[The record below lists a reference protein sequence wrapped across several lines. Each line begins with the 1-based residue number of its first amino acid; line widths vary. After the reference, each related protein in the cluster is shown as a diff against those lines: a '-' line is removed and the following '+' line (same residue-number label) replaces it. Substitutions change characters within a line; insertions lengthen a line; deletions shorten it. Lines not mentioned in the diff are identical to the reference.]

1 MNEHFTFLTHL
12 LFKHDLGGAFA
23 VHAEAPIGQFD
34 DGAHGFSDRVEGV
47 DFVKLLLWDLVSYWL
62 VVPFQVQNQPQQATL
77 GFVAHLLRQTAF
89 LIWGL
94 ERSRGKFYFQTHL
107 HSNQVTLVFHTHVCL
122 IPALHPQK
130 SSISRPQF
138 LATVEM

>member
-1 MNEHFTFLTHL
+1 MNTFLMHL
-12 LFKHDLGGAFA
+12 LFKHDFGGSFA
-23 VHAEAPIGQFD
+23 VHAEAPIRQFD

-62 VVPFQVQNQPQQATL
+62 VVSLQVQNQPQQATL

-94 ERSRGKFYFQTHL
+94 ERSRGRFYFQTHL
-107 HSNQVTLVFHTHVCL
+107 HSNKVTLVFYTHVCF
-122 IPALHPQK
+122 ISALHPQK
-130 SSISRPQF
+130 SSISETQLLTR
-138 LATVEM
+138 VEM